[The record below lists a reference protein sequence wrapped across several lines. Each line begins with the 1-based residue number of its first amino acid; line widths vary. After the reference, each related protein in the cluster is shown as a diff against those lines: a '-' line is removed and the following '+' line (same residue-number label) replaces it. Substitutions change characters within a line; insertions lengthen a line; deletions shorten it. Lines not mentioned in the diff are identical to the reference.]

1 MFKKLKRISYFFIQV
16 ILLLSFFLTISSLKG
31 SVQAQEPTEE
41 IKITIKD
48 SRFDPQEI
56 KVKAGKKIKLI
67 VVNSDRST
75 AEFESIDLD
84 REKVVRPGQSIT
96 ILLPKLEPGT
106 YEFFDHF
113 HPKTPHGK
121 IIAE

>member
-1 MFKKLKRISYFFIQV
+1 MSKNLRRIVCFFIQV
-16 ILLLSFFLTISSLKG
+16 TTLISFSLILVPSQGLAVEDK
-31 SVQAQEPTEE
+31 EEE

-48 SRFDPQEI
+48 SKFNPQEI
-56 KVKAGKKIKLI
+56 KVKAGKKIKVI
-67 VVNSDRST
+67 VTNSDKSA
-75 AEFESIDLD
+75 AEFESVDLD

-96 ILLPKLEPGT
+96 ILLPKLEPGS

-113 HPKTPHGK
+113 HPKTPKGK